1 MGAGNGR
8 FDREAGGGSVYIWF
22 DAGSDGEGYLE
33 WLEAEYLGST
43 APALLPIKGRAGVR
57 KRRNRAELSRE
68 IGRRNN
74 MRVLESTASTGRRCK
89 ANFWEMHNCDA
100 RMYERIYGTGAAG
113 QIVPKRRRLRREL
126 PCPYYPNDPGGPCST
141 NIAPHIGMSSDLAN
155 FDSLRASLGA
165 PLACGVWQQARRM
178 VVISYRPT
186 CEMASRALITGHFRY
201 QRHRDG
207 YDERNFW
214 QGDQSGWQ
222 SKDKLSARVSRET
235 FMSFMKPGFY
245 RGSALI
251 DVVDWRR
258 SFNFEATLLEFNEM
272 VTRAYKWGTRRAL
285 DTYLS
290 FRKTHHPRI
299 KFAVQ

>member
-100 RMYERIYGTGAAG
+100 RMYERIYGT
-113 QIVPKRRRLRREL
+113 
-126 PCPYYPNDPGGPCST
+126 
-141 NIAPHIGMSSDLAN
+141 DLAN

-186 CEMASRALITGHFRY
+186 CEMASRAVITGHFRC

-222 SKDKLSARVSRET
+222 SKDKLSAR
-235 FMSFMKPGFY
+235 